1 MDTSSAFDLPHSP
14 KDKILEGLNEQQKE
28 VVLNYK
34 GFSMVSAGPGAGKT
48 KTIVSRTAYMIEDGV
63 PASSILLFSFT
74 KKAANEIKERVQA
87 AIGDRAA
94 GITVS
99 TYHSF
104 CARILRHF
112 CNLARYKEN
121 FTIVDDDATKK
132 LGTKI
137 IEDNNLSLQW
147 KDASMIIS
155 HWKGLHWTPQQAA
168 LNEGSNV
175 QMREALVVY
184 EKYQEALRRNNVM
197 DFDDLLFHMVTI
209 LEQNEIVRH
218 QIYNRYQYITAD
230 ECQDSS
236 VLDTKLIFLL
246 TNPKTMNLCLVG
258 DSDQAIYGFR
268 GANVERFFQTVN
280 SKPHKNFVLG
290 QNYRSTPEIVEAA
303 QSLIR
308 YNKRPDE
315 KTIFSKNPHG
325 EKIMVMESRSQIHEA
340 DRIAG
345 IISKVV
351 SAGQAKYGDFA
362 ILERNGYISRNF
374 EDSFRRHR
382 IPYKLVGGVSFYNRM
397 EVKDILSFLEF
408 FENPSNSSALD
419 RIINIPKAGIGKK
432 TTDKINE
439 LYIQEVN
446 KYAIMNAEKA
456 VELIETISKD
466 DSLKRASKKIVAFAS
481 RCKKAIAYINTHTKV
496 SEVIGSV
503 VTIFNYGDY
512 LREYDEETCSER
524 LMNVQELQNMAQG
537 YDSIQELLEDIS
549 TANPDSEGEDE
560 GQEEDVV
567 QIMTMHASKGL
578 EFSVV
583 FIVSANDGIV
593 PSWRSKTE
601 QDFQEERRLFYVAMT
616 RAKENLVISYTDT
629 VLQKGRPTPSHPSQ
643 FIGQIDEGLLA
654 H

>member
-1 MDTSSAFDLPHSP
+1 
-14 KDKILEGLNEQQKE
+14 
-28 VVLNYK
+28 
-34 GFSMVSAGPGAGKT
+34 
-48 KTIVSRTAYMIEDGV
+48 
-63 PASSILLFSFT
+63 
-74 KKAANEIKERVQA
+74 
-87 AIGDRAA
+87 
-94 GITVS
+94 
-99 TYHSF
+99 
-104 CARILRHF
+104 
-112 CNLARYKEN
+112 
-121 FTIVDDDATKK
+121 
-132 LGTKI
+132 
-137 IEDNNLSLQW
+137 
-147 KDASMIIS
+147 MIIS
-155 HWKGLHWTPQQAA
+155 
-168 LNEGSNV
+168 EV
-175 QMREALVVY
+175 
-184 EKYQEALRRNNVM
+184 
-197 DFDDLLFHMVTI
+197 
-209 LEQNEIVRH
+209 
-218 QIYNRYQYITAD
+218 
-230 ECQDSS
+230 
-236 VLDTKLIFLL
+236 
-246 TNPKTMNLCLVG
+246 
-258 DSDQAIYGFR
+258 IYGFR

-578 EFSVV
+578 EFPVV